1 MLCVLS
7 FIEGW
12 GGGGIIYVKLLT
24 FSIAIDFVL
33 HPADTCLHCTD
44 YTHTV
49 GGSIVVCVP
58 DWSVCAYAMCVLAQS
73 SVLVAVPIQM
83 ACVNWEL

>member
-1 MLCVLS
+1 ML
-7 FIEGW
+7 
-12 GGGGIIYVKLLT
+12 KLLT

-33 HPADTCLHCTD
+33 HPADTCLHYTD

-49 GGSIVVCVP
+49 GGSMWFVYQTGACVHMLCVYLHRAVCCWLSP
-58 DWSVCAYAMCVLAQS
+58 YKW
-73 SVLVAVPIQM
+73 